1 MGFRLAI
8 TGVAAAFAAAS
19 VGGTDVYAQDNE
31 ITVET
36 TELGD
41 GIYMLSTGV
50 AGNLGL
56 LVGPDG
62 AVLID
67 DQLPNTGEL
76 IEGAV
81 VEIAGVEAPRF
92 IVNTH
97 YHGDHVGGN
106 AHFAEQGSVI
116 AAHHNIRSRL
126 EATSP
131 VWARPA
137 TLPILTFGDDLS
149 FHMNGQTVE
158 VTHLPD
164 AHTDGDAIV
173 YFREADILHMGDIFF
188 SGMFPFIDLSGGGTV
203 DGYVAAMQA
212 AHDMVSDDTQI
223 IPGHGPMSTRADL
236 MRSIDM
242 LRETSF
248 RVRSLVEGGADLD
261 AVRAAEPLADY
272 HDEWNWRFITTER
285 MVETLYNDAISR

>member
-41 GIYMLSTGV
+41 GIYMLSTGI

-97 YHGDHVGGN
+97 
-106 AHFAEQGSVI
+106 
-116 AAHHNIRSRL
+116 
-126 EATSP
+126 
-131 VWARPA
+131 
-137 TLPILTFGDDLS
+137 
-149 FHMNGQTVE
+149 
-158 VTHLPD
+158 
-164 AHTDGDAIV
+164 
-173 YFREADILHMGDIFF
+173 
-188 SGMFPFIDLSGGGTV
+188 
-203 DGYVAAMQA
+203 
-212 AHDMVSDDTQI
+212 
-223 IPGHGPMSTRADL
+223 
-236 MRSIDM
+236 
-242 LRETSF
+242 
-248 RVRSLVEGGADLD
+248 
-261 AVRAAEPLADY
+261 
-272 HDEWNWRFITTER
+272 
-285 MVETLYNDAISR
+285 